1 MKVTYY
7 GHACFAVFAG
17 GKHILFDPFI
27 TGNELAKDIDLNSI
41 KADYIF
47 VSHGHSDHMAD
58 TVTIAG
64 HTGATVVCS
73 YELFI
78 YFGKQG
84 LKKVQPLNPGGKF
97 KFDFGE
103 AKSFTGVHSSSF
115 GDGSYAGV
123 ASGFALKTADGN
135 FYYSGDTAL
144 TMDMTL
150 VPKWANIDFAIF
162 PIGDVLTMGFEDAL
176 EAAHLVKTTKV
187 LGVHY
192 NTWPFI
198 TIDTAKASQAFEKG
212 GARLFLPKIG
222 ETIDINR

>member
-1 MKVTYY
+1 MKLTYY
-7 GHACFAVFAG
+7 GHSCFAVFAG

-27 TGNELAKDIDLNSI
+27 SGNELAKNIDVNSI

-58 TVTIAG
+58 AVTIAN

-115 GDGSYAGV
+115 ADGSYAGV

-144 TMDMTL
+144 AMDMTL
-150 VPKWANIDFAIF
+150 VAKWANIDLAIF

-176 EAAHLVKTTKV
+176 EAANLVKTTKV
-187 LGVHY
+187 VGVHY

-198 TIDTAKASQAFEKG
+198 TIDTNKAKQAFEKG
-212 GARLFLPKIG
+212 GATLLLPGIG
-222 ETIDINR
+222 ETIDIK

>member
-7 GHACFAVFAG
+7 GHSCFAVFAG

-27 TGNELAKDIDLNSI
+27 SGNELAKDIDLNSI

-47 VSHGHSDHMAD
+47 VSHGHGDHMAD
-58 TVTIAG
+58 TVTIATR
-64 HTGATVVCS
+64 TGATVVCS

-84 LKKVQPLNPGGKF
+84 LQKVQPLNPGGKF
-97 KFDFGE
+97 NFDFGS

-115 GDGSYAGV
+115 PDGSYAGV
-123 ASGFALKTADGN
+123 ASGFAIKTADGS

-150 VPKWANIDFAIF
+150 VPKWSSIDFAVF
-162 PIGDVLTMGFEDAL
+162 PIGDMLTMGFEDAL
-176 EAAHLVKTTKV
+176 EAAQLVKTNKV
-187 LGVHY
+187 IGVHY

-198 TIDTAKASQAFEKG
+198 TIDTAKAAQTFEKA
-212 GARLFLPKIG
+212 GAKLFLPKIG
-222 ETIDINR
+222 ETIEI